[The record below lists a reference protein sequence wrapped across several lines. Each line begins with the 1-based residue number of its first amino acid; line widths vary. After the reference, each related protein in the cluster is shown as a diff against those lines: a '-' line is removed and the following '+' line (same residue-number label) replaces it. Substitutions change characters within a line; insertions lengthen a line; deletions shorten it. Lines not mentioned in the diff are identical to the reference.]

1 MQIEMVETARGPL
14 PRVALD
20 RREVIVADDDDRR
33 TVQVNWHLIAT
44 DEIVRQDG
52 HVQIKRWP
60 EGMDGLAGVLAAGG

>member
-33 TVQVNWHLIAT
+33 TVQVNWHLIET
-44 DEIVRQDG
+44 GEIVRQDG
-52 HVQIKRWP
+52 HVKIKRWP
-60 EGMDGLAGVLAAGG
+60 EGMNILGGALAAGG

>member
-33 TVQVNWHLIAT
+33 TVQVNWHLIET
-44 DEIVRQDG
+44 GEIVRQDG
-52 HVQIKRWP
+52 HVEVKRWP
-60 EGMDGLAGVLAAGG
+60 EGVNLLAGMATVGA

>member
-44 DEIVRQDG
+44 GEIVRQDG

-60 EGMDGLAGVLAAGG
+60 EGMAALGGLLAAGG